1 MKMLLCQQPLLK
13 VLSMLFLYTTL
24 LFSTVFAASL
34 KGQLATNVVMQ
45 DLDDLP
51 AGTKVV
57 INHGEYVSYLTEGGE
72 FYFPNIRDGS
82 HLLQVL
88 CRQYDFNKIR
98 LDVTGKT
105 VRASITETGKGWAV
119 HGKFVD
125 TPLFLEPLGS
135 FNFFKA
141 RESFN
146 IMSLFANPMLLMS
159 GGTML
164 LFFLLPKLQAGIDRD
179 AVEEYKND
187 KDAPKLPSL
196 EMPDISKNLADFFVP
211 NDRKVSNVPAQAE
224 TEPITALPT
233 PARATPNKSGKKKK
247 EK

>member
-135 FNFFKA
+135 FNFFK
-141 RESFN
+141 
-146 IMSLFANPMLLMS
+146 
-159 GGTML
+159 
-164 LFFLLPKLQAGIDRD
+164 LQAGIDRD

-247 EK
+247 SQQ